1 MAHPQRHVDLHLMPR
16 TAEFTIEFLTEFLT
30 EFRGVELDEFP
41 PITAM
46 TRPKID

>member
-1 MAHPQRHVDLHLMPR
+1 MMPR
-16 TAEFTIEFLTEFLT
+16 TTAEFLTKFI
-30 EFRGVELDEFP
+30 GVELDEFP

>member
-1 MAHPQRHVDLHLMPR
+1 MMPR
-16 TAEFTIEFLTEFLT
+16 TAEFTVEFLNEFLTEFLT

-46 TRPKID
+46 TPAQN